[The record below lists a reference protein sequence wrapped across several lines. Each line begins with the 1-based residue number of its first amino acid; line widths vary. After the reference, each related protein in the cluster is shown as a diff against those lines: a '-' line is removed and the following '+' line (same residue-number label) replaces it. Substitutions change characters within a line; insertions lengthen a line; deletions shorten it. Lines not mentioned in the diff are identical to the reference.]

1 MQVTILGSGGG
12 LPSRERETT
21 SVLVRDGDAALL
33 LDAGTG
39 ARRLVTDPAYL
50 DGVDHVDIALTHF
63 HLDHVYAL
71 PYLSMLPVTVAVWA
85 PGEWLYG
92 TSSASILAPLLRPP
106 LAPEE
111 NDVRVEELQPGEQ
124 RIGDFVVRA
133 SPQPRHWSPSA
144 GLRVGDRVALVTDT
158 PYETTSAALAE
169 GVPHLLHEAWSSSPA
184 EHHST
189 GADAARVAR
198 EAHAGQLT
206 LVHLNPRFT
215 DHTDVLEDAAAHF
228 VDVRLGEDE
237 QPVG

>member
-1 MQVTILGSGGG
+1 VRITILGSGGG
-12 LPSRERETT
+12 LPSRTRETT
-21 SVLVRDGDAALL
+21 SVLVRDGDATLL

-50 DGVDHVDIALTHF
+50 DGVAHVDIALTHF

-92 TSSASILAPLLRPP
+92 TSSAAILAPLLRPP

-111 NDVRVEELQPGEQ
+111 NDVRVEELRAGHQPVGE
-124 RIGDFVVRA
+124 FVVRA

-144 GLRVGDRVALVTDT
+144 GLRVGDHVALVTDT
-158 PYETTSAALAE
+158 PYETTSAALAD
-169 GVPHLLHEAWSSSPA
+169 GVEHLLHEAWSSSPA

-189 GADAARVAR
+189 GADAARVAQ
-198 EAHAGQLT
+198 EARVGQLT

-215 DHTDVLEDAAAHF
+215 DHTDVLEDAAARF
-228 VDVRLGEDE
+228 EAVRLGEDE
-237 QPVG
+237 QQLA